1 MALLYRR
8 KQQYKSLVIVSSI
21 YAEKREMKY
30 KVRYRYNNKKKE
42 VFYLTNLKL
51 WHVLKDQTGKR
62 LYCFYD
68 KDMPIL
74 DFGEPDPMDG
84 KEEIP
89 YVEWTAKDIAQIM
102 SNILQN
108 SGASKLAF
116 LPKTVIQAMEDCG
129 LDEQRKAGVMR
140 EILETIAS
148 NQLN

>member
-1 MALLYRR
+1 
-8 KQQYKSLVIVSSI
+8 
-21 YAEKREMKY
+21 MKY
-30 KVRYRYNNKKKE
+30 KVRYRYNNKKRE

-51 WHVLKDQTGKR
+51 WYVLKDQTGKR

-68 KDMPIL
+68 KDMPVL

-102 SNILQN
+102 SNIFQN
-108 SGASKLAF
+108 NGVGKLAF